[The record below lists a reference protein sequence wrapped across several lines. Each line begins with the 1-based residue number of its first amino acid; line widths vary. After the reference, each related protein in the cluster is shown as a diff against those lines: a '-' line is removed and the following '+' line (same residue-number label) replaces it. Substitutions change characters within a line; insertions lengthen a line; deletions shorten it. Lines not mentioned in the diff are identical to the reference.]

1 MLKFV
6 FLAKKFMK
14 KVCNLFKHVTK
25 TSLLFPFKSCDL
37 SNMLDPTFPLRD
49 VFEQNIIMLVESTLV
64 EFVK

>member
-1 MLKFV
+1 
-6 FLAKKFMK
+6 MK